1 MALGRSGMMMRER
14 QDHGFRDF
22 ILMTLL
28 KEGPLTLQELEERLV
43 PFISMFLGFGH
54 HLKDDADKKSSRFG
68 ISDFR
73 FGKNKIERRSK
84 GEEPPDIGREC
95 DVLLHQGL
103 LVLDRQNR
111 YGLTE
116 KGMRQGEE
124 SVKGMQKAATTVET
138 QFLEPSAAARNTIVI
153 DSFLALIKL
162 SAGFLGGSVGLIAD
176 GADAAVDTVSAS
188 AVWIGL
194 KLKRE
199 LLGTLIIVFMMFVT
213 ACSVGYESIIK
224 IFQAAL
230 GTVSGIAMPHLV
242 IVVESMALVAGAALY
257 LYQGFVGKR
266 NGSLALISQSI
277 DSKNHIY
284 LAGAVIVG
292 ALLSISGIH
301 FVDGAIGAFIAGRIT
316 VDAVGLSREMLS
328 SMRGES
334 FDLSKYRLPF
344 EESWYLSRLETFR
357 AWILYSIKEDGL
369 KTRDELVTRLEK
381 TFKPKYVPVFSEFK
395 FGVAERFDFDREFD
409 DLIKPLIDQ
418 KLISTNTQGFELTEA
433 GKSRVNAFLRM
444 IRFREP

>member
-1 MALGRSGMMMRER
+1 MRSGMMKRER

-54 HLKDDADKKSSRFG
+54 HLKDGEDEKPRRFA
-68 ISDFR
+68 ISDVR
-73 FGKNKIERRSK
+73 FGKKKIGRRRK
-84 GEEPPDIGREC
+84 GEDQPDIGCEC
-95 DVLLHQGL
+95 GVLLHEGL

-111 YGLTE
+111 YELTKE
-116 KGMRQGEE
+116 GMRQAEESAKGMR
-124 SVKGMQKAATTVET
+124 KAATTVEA

-153 DSFLALIKL
+153 DSFLALTKL
-162 SAGFLGGSVGLIAD
+162 SAGLLSGSVGLIAD

-194 KLKRE
+194 KLKKE
-199 LLGTLIIVFMMFVT
+199 LLGTLIIVLMMFVT
-213 ACSVGYESIIK
+213 ACSVGYESIIR
-224 IFQAAL
+224 ILQAVQGA
-230 GTVSGIAMPHLV
+230 VSGMAMPYLV
-242 IVVESMALVAGAALY
+242 IVVESMALVAGAVLY

-284 LAGAVIVG
+284 LAGAI
-292 ALLSISGIH
+292 LSISGIH
-301 FVDGAIGAFIAGRIT
+301 CVDAAIGSFVAARIT
-316 VDAVGLSREMLS
+316 LDAIGLSKEMLS
-328 SMRGES
+328 SVRGES
-334 FDLSKYRLPF
+334 LDLSKYRLPF
-344 EESWYLSRLETFR
+344 EESWHLSRLETFR

-381 TFKPKYVPVFSEFK
+381 TFKPKYVPIFSEFK

-418 KLISTNTQGFELTEA
+418 KLLSTNAQGFELTEA

-444 IRFREP
+444 IRFRGP

>member
-1 MALGRSGMMMRER
+1 MMKRER

-54 HLKDDADKKSSRFG
+54 HLKDGVDKKRGRFG

-73 FGKNKIERRSK
+73 FGKKKIGRRRR
-84 GEEPPDIGREC
+84 GEDQPDIGWEC
-95 DVLLHQGL
+95 GVLVHEGL
-103 LVLDRQNR
+103 LVLDRQDR
-111 YGLTE
+111 YELTE
-116 KGMRQGEE
+116 EGVRQAEE
-124 SVKGMQKAATTVET
+124 SAKGMQKAATTVEA

-153 DSFLALIKL
+153 DCFLALIKL
-162 SAGFLGGSVGLIAD
+162 SAGFLSGSVGLIAD

-194 KLKRE
+194 KLKKE
-199 LLGTLIIVFMMFVT
+199 LLGTLIIILMMFVT
-213 ACSVGYESIIK
+213 GCSVGFESISK
-224 IFQAAL
+224 ILEAVQRP
-230 GTVSGIAMPHLV
+230 VSGIAMPYFV
-242 IVVESMALVAGAALY
+242 IVVESMALVAGAVLY

-266 NGSLALISQSI
+266 NGSLALVSQSI

-292 ALLSISGIH
+292 AVLSIFGIH
-301 FVDGAIGAFIAGRIT
+301 FVDAAIGAFVAARIM

-334 FDLSKYRLPF
+334 LDLSKYRLPF
-344 EESWYLSRLETFR
+344 EESWHLSRLETFR
-357 AWILYSIKEDGL
+357 AWILYSVKEDGL
-369 KTRDELVTRLEK
+369 KTRDELVTRLER
-381 TFKPKYVPVFSEFK
+381 TFKPKYVPIFSEFK

-418 KLISTNTQGFELTEA
+418 KLLSTNAQEFELTEA

-444 IRFREP
+444 IRFRS